1 MKLFFTFFVILLIFF
16 IPIPIKFN
24 IYYSLVNYY
33 VKLYGLTIISKKKS
47 INRKKHYHKAE
58 PSLKKEHKL
67 FSSFYNKIDL
77 KYIDYKSLIS
87 TFYNLKFKPLLKIK
101 FSLDYSLNDAAKTAI
116 FYGILYQTPPLI
128 YLLINIPVQIYKFN
142 FKINPIFEDKFLLKI
157 ETSSIIFVSF
167 ANIIYIIIILFKFRK
182 KQGRWPF
189 RHIIQDKVIF
199 SFKLIYYFLNML

>member
-1 MKLFFTFFVILLIFF
+1 MKLFFIFFVILLIFF
-16 IPIPIKFN
+16 IPIPVKFN

-47 INRKKHYHKAE
+47 VQKKMRYHEAK
-58 PSLKKEHKL
+58 PSLKKEHKF
-67 FSSFYNKIDL
+67 FSSFYNKVDL
-77 KYIDYKSLIS
+77 KYIVDYKSLIS
-87 TFYNLKFKPLLKIK
+87 TFYNLKFKPLLKMK

-116 FYGILYQTPPLI
+116 FYGILYQTPPLV
-128 YLLINIPVQIYKFN
+128 YLLINIPFQTYKFN

-157 ETSSIIFVSF
+157 ETSSIIFISF

-189 RHIIQDKVIF
+189 RHIIQNKKWLLA
-199 SFKLIYYFLNML
+199 SG

>member
-116 FYGILYQTPPLI
+116 FYGILYQIPPVI
-128 YLLINIPVQIYKFN
+128 YLLINIPIKTCKFN

-157 ETSSIIFVSF
+157 ETSSIIFISF
-167 ANIIYIIIILFKFRK
+167 ANVIYIIIILFKFIK

-189 RHIIQDKVIF
+189 RHIIHN
-199 SFKLIYYFLNML
+199 KLVC